1 MLLSRAPK
9 QGVIWRLVVIA
20 LVDCF
25 LGALLQAI
33 VSEKPFKTPQNFD
46 KTIVVNGEDKPDASD
61 ETVSEDKAERGEKNF
76 HKAVQVVKVAEHSFG
91 RL

>member
-1 MLLSRAPK
+1 M
-9 QGVIWRLVVIA
+9 IA

-33 VSEKPFKTPQNFD
+33 VSEKSFKTPQNFD
-46 KTIVVNGEDKPDASD
+46 KTIVVNDEGKPDASD
-61 ETVSEDKAERGEKNF
+61 ETAGSEDKAERGEKNF

>member
-33 VSEKPFKTPQNFD
+33 VSEKLFKTPQNFD

-61 ETVSEDKAERGEKNF
+61 ETVSED
-76 HKAVQVVKVAEHSFG
+76 
-91 RL
+91 

>member
-1 MLLSRAPK
+1 MLCCRPLCPRN
-9 QGVIWRLVVIA
+9 RLKR
-20 LVDCF
+20 L
-25 LGALLQAI
+25 
-33 VSEKPFKTPQNFD
+33 KTLT

>member
-1 MLLSRAPK
+1 M
-9 QGVIWRLVVIA
+9 IA

-33 VSEKPFKTPQNFD
+33 VSEKLFKTPQNFD

-61 ETVSEDKAERGEKNF
+61 ETVSED
-76 HKAVQVVKVAEHSFG
+76 
-91 RL
+91 